1 MDVTARDEGLGIGVE
16 SCGSDDKSHGLNDE
30 GHSVE
35 CDGLSLRE
43 EEAVPGGH
51 GSGSTPEPERPER
64 VSASRQPTLTTW
76 IDPEDDSKTGSEVD
90 AENTGSVVDGK
101 VNVDTDGDG
110 IGGSLQALIPLVG
123 PALDRSLRL
132 LRL

>member
-1 MDVTARDEGLGIGVE
+1 MAEGATSLKDKLGIGFVYAKE
-16 SCGSDDKSHGLNDE
+16 DSSYMVNVAGLN
-30 GHSVE
+30 
-35 CDGLSLRE
+35 
-43 EEAVPGGH
+43 
-51 GSGSTPEPERPER
+51 T
-64 VSASRQPTLTTW
+64 
-76 IDPEDDSKTGSEVD
+76 EVD

>member
-1 MDVTARDEGLGIGVE
+1 
-16 SCGSDDKSHGLNDE
+16 
-30 GHSVE
+30 
-35 CDGLSLRE
+35 
-43 EEAVPGGH
+43 
-51 GSGSTPEPERPER
+51 
-64 VSASRQPTLTTW
+64 
-76 IDPEDDSKTGSEVD
+76 SKTGSEVD

-123 PALDRSLRL
+123 PALDRSSSL